1 MRFRNRGAGLDNKL
15 ARFDAGMDDLAALLD
30 ARRRDEPTK
39 RELREQIAQ
48 AVRNTA
54 VLPIKQGSK

>member
-1 MRFRNRGAGLDNKL
+1 MRFRNRGGGLDNKL

-48 AVRNTA
+48 AMRNTA
-54 VLPIKQGSK
+54 AIKIEGEQ